1 MYPMLDQKKQAEPY
15 HSGEIYHLW
24 DFLLTTKEYLVT
36 LQVLNNHAGDQDLKD
51 FLDDLTE
58 NGFTPEE
65 EQVESIL
72 SNAGIRLPP
81 APPDRPNVEVED
93 IPAGARFNDPEI
105 ASLVQKELLTGKMIC
120 SYIMGICVH
129 EDIKNLFGEFHTLKE
144 EYDVK
149 LAKIRKEKGW
159 VVSPPINIK

>member
-1 MYPMLDQKKQAEPY
+1 MLNQSQQAEPF

-24 DFLLTTKEYLVT
+24 SFLLSTKEYLVT

-51 FLDDLTE
+51 FLDDIYE
-58 NGFTPEE
+58 NGYTPEE
-65 EQVESIL
+65 EQVENIL
-72 SNAGIRLPP
+72 KNAGIRLPP

-105 ASLVQKELLTGKMIC
+105 ANLIQRELMVSKMIC
-120 SYIMGICVH
+120 SYIMGICVQ

-144 EYDVK
+144 EYDLK
-149 LAKIRKEKGW
+149 LAKLRKEKGW
-159 VVSPPINIK
+159 AISPPINVK

>member
-1 MYPMLDQKKQAEPY
+1 MSNENQQEEPF
-15 HSGEIYHLW
+15 HSGEIFHLW
-24 DFLLTTKEYLVT
+24 SYLLHTKEYLVT

-51 FLDDLTE
+51 LLDDLDE

-65 EQVESIL
+65 QQVESIL
-72 SNAGIRLPP
+72 KNAGIRLPP

-105 ASLVQKELLTGKMIC
+105 ASLVQKELLTGKLLC
-120 SYIMGICVH
+120 SYLMGICVQ
-129 EDIKNLFGEFHTLKE
+129 EDMKSLFSEFHTQKE

-149 LAKIRKEKGW
+149 LLKLTKEKGW
-159 VVSPPINIK
+159 AISPPINIK